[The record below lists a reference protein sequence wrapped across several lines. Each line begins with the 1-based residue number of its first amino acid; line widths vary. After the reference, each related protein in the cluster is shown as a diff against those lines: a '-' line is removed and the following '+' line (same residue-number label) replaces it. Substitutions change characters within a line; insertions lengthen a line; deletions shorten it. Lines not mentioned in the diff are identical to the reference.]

1 MGQAITSIN
10 PSFQGEN
17 GASSEPK
24 PATSKFHRDRVAL
37 EGPKNKMN
45 VAYIIHAYKNP
56 DQLKRLIG
64 ALDSERSFFFVHV
77 DKKVNIKPFE
87 ELLGDNNKVFWI
99 KRENSD
105 WGTINTVKAV
115 LNGIYQAI
123 HSNVIFDYY
132 YFLSGQDYPIK
143 SNNYIY
149 NFLQENKEKDFIY
162 YFPLPSKEWKGGGI
176 QRFNRYYLVNSKNE
190 YIRSIINILGFVLPR
205 RKLPYNLKP
214 YGGEFYFGL
223 SRNSIDYILSFI
235 ETHADYLPF
244 FKYTQIPEEIFFQ
257 TILLNANNKIKQNIV
272 NKTLTFID
280 WSIPNDSGPATLVVE
295 DFDKIIKRNELFA
308 RKFDLNIDSVILD
321 MIDDLLLK

>member
-10 PSFQGEN
+10 PTFRGEN
-17 GASSEPK
+17 GASNEPK
-24 PATSKFHRDRVAL
+24 PVTPKSHRHSIAP
-37 EGPKNKMN
+37 EEPKNKMN

-56 DQLKRLIG
+56 DQLKRLIDT
-64 ALDSERSFFFVHV
+64 LDSERSFFFVHI

-87 ELLGDNNKVFWI
+87 ELLVNNNKVYWI
-99 KRENSD
+99 PRENSD

-123 HSNVIFDYY
+123 HSNVKFDYY

-162 YFPLPSKEWKGGGI
+162 YFSLPSKEWKGGGI
-176 QRFNRYYLVNSKNE
+176 QRFNRYYLIISKNK
-190 YIRSIINILGFVLPR
+190 YIRRIINNLGFVLPR

-223 SRNSIDYILSFI
+223 SRKSVDYILSFI
-235 ETHADYLPF
+235 ETHVDYLPF

-257 TILLNANNKIKQNIV
+257 TILLNADNNIKQHII

-280 WSIPNDSGPATLVVE
+280 WSRTKSSGPATLAVE
-295 DFDKIIKRNELFA
+295 DFDKITKCNELFA
-308 RKFDLNIDSVILD
+308 RKFDLNLDSAILD
-321 MIDDLLLK
+321 MIDNQLLK